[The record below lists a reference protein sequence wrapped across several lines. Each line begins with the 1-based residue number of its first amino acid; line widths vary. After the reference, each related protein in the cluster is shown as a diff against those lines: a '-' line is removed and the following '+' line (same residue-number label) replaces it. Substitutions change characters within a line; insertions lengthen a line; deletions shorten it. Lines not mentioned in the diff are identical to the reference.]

1 MADTN
6 ITERHRRAFEALTT
20 SRCEIRAEP
29 RPRRGAMNNTVVEAL
44 LARLRRR
51 MAGAVA
57 DTTGRLRGR
66 GRGRL
71 RPHNAPEPV
80 RRGGSVNGDRQRGDR
95 RHSV

>member
-6 ITERHRRAFEALTT
+6 ITERHRRAFY
-20 SRCEIRAEP
+20 EIQAEP
-29 RPRRGAMNNTVVEAL
+29 RSTRGAMNNTVDEAL

-57 DTTGRLRGR
+57 ETTGRLRGR

-80 RRGGSVNGDRQRGDR
+80 RSGGSVHGDRQRGDR
-95 RHSV
+95 RRSV